1 MVRFWYIAVN
11 SKEVSMEDLLTN
23 AFNTGD
29 IKIVIAAL
37 TVYAIIYLQRKDT
50 KSKRD
55 DAHESLDTRVKLLE
69 TEVNRLRDL
78 DLETKLA
85 QIQTDLQWIKEKL
98 K

>member
-1 MVRFWYIAVN
+1 
-11 SKEVSMEDLLTN
+11 MEEMLTS

-37 TVYAIIYLQRKDT
+37 VVYVIVYLQRRDT

-55 DAHESLDTRVKLLE
+55 DAADSFDKRITLLE
-69 TEVNRLRDL
+69 SEIQEIKNL
-78 DLETKLA
+78 DLATKLA
-85 QIQTDLQWIKEKL
+85 QIQTDLSWIKEKL

>member
-1 MVRFWYIAVN
+1 
-11 SKEVSMEDLLTN
+11 MEDLLTN

-37 TVYAIIYLQRKDT
+37 VVYAIVYLQRRDT

-55 DAHESLDTRVKLLE
+55 DAADSFDKRITLLESEIQEIKSLDLSA
-69 TEVNRLRDL
+69 
-78 DLETKLA
+78 KLA
-85 QIQTDLQWIKEKL
+85 QIQTDLSWIKEKL